1 MKLNEIN
8 QLIKCLGREAW
19 LVTSAH
25 AGQRNGLIAT
35 FVSPISI
42 VPDLPRFAV
51 ALSKLHHTW
60 TLVEGSGALA
70 VHLLTPDQ
78 ADLAIRFGTQTGR
91 EVDKFAGVA
100 YHTGVTGSPLLSDAK
115 GWLDCRVETSFDT
128 GDRTIYLVEVVDGD
142 FSGNF
147 SPLTQAQLL
156 GRATPDQLQILRSQ
170 LAADAEQDAIA
181 IAKWRAGRGKESYP

>member
-19 LVTSAH
+19 VVTSAH
-25 AGQRNGLIAT
+25 AGQCNGLIAT

-70 VHLLTPDQ
+70 VHLLTADQ
-78 ADLAIRFGTQTGR
+78 ADLALRFGTQTGR

-100 YHTGVTGSPLLSDAK
+100 HHTGVTGSPLLSDAK
-115 GWLDCRVETSFDT
+115 GWLDCRVEASFDT
-128 GDRTIYLVEVVDGD
+128 GDRTIYLVEVVAGD
-142 FSGNF
+142 FSGDF

-156 GRATPDQLQILRSQ
+156 GLATPDQLQILRTQ
-170 LAADAEQDAIA
+170 LAADAAQDAIA
-181 IAKWRAGRGKESYP
+181 IRKWRAKNVKDSR